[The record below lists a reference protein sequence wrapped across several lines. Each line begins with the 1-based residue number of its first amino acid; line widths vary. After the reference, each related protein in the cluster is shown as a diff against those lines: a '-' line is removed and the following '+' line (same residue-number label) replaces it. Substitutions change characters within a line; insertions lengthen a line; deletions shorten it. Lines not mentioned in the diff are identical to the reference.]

1 MSVYLL
7 INILIIAVPLMLSF
21 EKKLKY
27 YKQIPA
33 VIISILLTG
42 GIFILWDIAATARGD
57 WAFNQAYISGFKI
70 LNLPL
75 EEILFFVT
83 VPYACLFIFETTAFY
98 IPEKILNINDNYFYA
113 AASIFL
119 IGAIYFADQDY
130 TFTVLLFSGIFLIIA
145 LNFYKEI
152 LKSRNYWTAVGI
164 SFLPFLFVNYFLTS
178 LPVVTYNSNAI
189 WGIRFITIPAEDF
202 FYSYS
207 MISYFI
213 LSYSAA
219 KNLMLERKNKISP
232 AEL

>member
-7 INILIIAVPLMLSF
+7 INILVIAVPLLLSF

-27 YKQIPA
+27 YKQFPA

-57 WAFNQAYISGFKI
+57 WAFNPAYISGIKI
-70 LNLPL
+70 FNLPL

-83 VPYACLFIFETTAFY
+83 VPYACLFIFETAAY
-98 IPEKILNINDNYFYA
+98 YLPEKNLNINDNYFYSA
-113 AASIFL
+113 AVIFL
-119 IGAIYFADQDY
+119 FGAVYFADNDY
-130 TFTVLLFSGIFLIIA
+130 TFTVLLFSGIFLLIT

-152 LKSRNYWTAVGI
+152 LKSKVYWTAISI
-164 SFLPFLFVNYFLTS
+164 SFIPFLAVNYFLTS
-178 LPVVTYNSNAI
+178 LPVVTYNSNAVF
-189 WGIRFITIPAEDF
+189 GLRFFTIPAEDF

-219 KNLMLERKNKISP
+219 KNFLLERKNKISP